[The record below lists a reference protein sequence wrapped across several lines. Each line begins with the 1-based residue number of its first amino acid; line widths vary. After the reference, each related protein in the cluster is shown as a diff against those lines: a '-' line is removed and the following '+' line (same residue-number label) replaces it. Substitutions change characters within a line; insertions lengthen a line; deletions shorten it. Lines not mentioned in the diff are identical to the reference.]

1 MNFHVAS
8 RGVAIYFDY
17 PAGGGGG
24 VMLKLFQ

>member
-8 RGVAIYFDY
+8 RGVAINLDF

-24 VMLKLFQ
+24 VMFKLFQ